1 MAAGTRPFVF
11 CASLADV
18 FDNQVD
24 PEWRA
29 DLFELIRTTPQ
40 LVWLLLTKRPQNIVD
55 MVKASGAIAGN
66 GTRYVPGNCALGTT
80 IEDQKRADINVPA
93 LLRAKCECGPA
104 FVFVSCEPLLEAVD
118 LRPWQPHLD
127 NDPNDPRMVLA
138 EKVVEGGIDL
148 EQQTLDWVIAGGETD
163 QGKHEAR
170 PTQADWFRALRDQC
184 VAAGV
189 PFHFKQWGEW
199 TPGENV
205 ERTRGTCA
213 GATWFDDRWIF
224 EKVYLSDTDGHVDD
238 EPDVYRVG
246 KKAAGRLLDGVEH
259 NGMPKISREETS
271 HGV

>member
-118 LRPWQPHLD
+118 LEADAGAFGTLVFRL
-127 NDPNDPRMVLA
+127 PNDRPDIHGRSAKAPRSAMRFDRLGGSDDV
-138 EKVVEGGIDL
+138 EKGR
-148 EQQTLDWVIAGGETD
+148 LDWVIAGGETD
-163 QGKHEAR
+163 QGEHKAR
-170 PTQADWFRALRDQC
+170 PTHPDWIPCAARPMRRRRRSRSSSSSGASGRRARTSTSRNAAPAPARPGSPMLDLREGLSARQR
-184 VAAGV
+184 
-189 PFHFKQWGEW
+189 
-199 TPGENV
+199 
-205 ERTRGTCA
+205 RTR
-213 GATWFDDRWIF
+213 R
-224 EKVYLSDTDGHVDD
+224 
-238 EPDVYRVG
+238 R
-246 KKAAGRLLDGVEH
+246 
-259 NGMPKISREETS
+259 
-271 HGV
+271 